1 MKPDHAK
8 RSYWHIFLFGFLLF
22 ILFIILFGPPGGSE
36 DSSRIVI
43 TNNDVGQVKNA
54 WNRVWQREPTREE
67 LQMAMK
73 NYIREEVLYRE
84 AVNRGYDQNDQT
96 IKRSL
101 VRKMDFIAEGQVQ
114 AKDFSEDE
122 IRAYYALR
130 KKRYRV
136 LPRISFVHIYINTDK
151 RGEKSEEAVRS
162 IIRKIRKDKPD
173 YVNLS
178 EYGDRFMLQN
188 QYRDMTEQD
197 IQTSF
202 GSEFASSLMNQVLNK
217 WSGPLKSGYGFHAVY
232 IYERTEAVDPDFNDI
247 RVRIVTDM
255 LQEERR
261 AAKEQFYTEILR
273 TYKIVHQGETE
284 NILRSDTE

>member
-8 RSYWHIFLFGFLLF
+8 RSYWHIFLFGFLVF

-36 DSSRIVI
+36 DISRIVI
-43 TNNDVGQVKNA
+43 TNNDVEQVRNA
-54 WNRVWQREPTREE
+54 WGRTWQREPTREE
-67 LQMAMK
+67 LQTALK

-84 AVNRGYDQNDQT
+84 AISRGYDQNDQT

-114 AKDFSEDE
+114 AKDFSDDE
-122 IRAYYALR
+122 IKAYYALR
-130 KKRYRV
+130 KERYRV
-136 LPRISFVHIYINTDK
+136 APRISFAHIFVNTDK
-151 RGEKSEEAVRS
+151 RKEESEKTVRN
-162 IIRKIRKDKPD
+162 IIRKIEKEESD
-173 YVNLS
+173 YINLS

-202 GSEFASSLMNQVLNK
+202 GSDFASSLMNQTLNK
-217 WSGPLKSGYGFHAVY
+217 WSGPLKSGYGLHAVY

-273 TYKIVHQGETE
+273 NYKIVHQGKTE